1 MSIVEPGLQA
11 APKYGA
17 GRKFRAI
24 RGSAA
29 KLPDRPQPA
38 RRMGTLGRKIA
49 AVGLKER
56 DECEPGKAPD
66 RQRAG

>member
-1 MSIVEPGLQA
+1 MCVVEPGLQA
-11 APKYGA
+11 ALKYGA

-29 KLPDRPQPA
+29 KLPDRPQRA
-38 RRMGTLGRKIA
+38 SRMGTLGREIA

-66 RQRAG
+66 RQQTG